1 MLDGVVVGSVRA
13 AEAAAATAALRA
25 AKVASPPRVPATL
38 EVAYVPPVSGAGA
51 FPGIYLFSSPSR
63 LMRPVRQVATGAIE
77 HIGSLEQVFMSVRCP
92 DGGAGGSEG
101 LVFTH
106 EETGPM
112 AMLSA
117 IASCTPWSD
126 YNQSPRNMYQC
137 QMGKQT
143 MGLPMHSFCYR
154 PDTKL
159 YRLQT
164 PQRPIALTD
173 AYDRYA
179 IDDYPLGTNAVVAVL
194 AYTGYDMED
203 AMIVNKGSMERG
215 LAHATLYKTDTVSV
229 SANAA
234 ADGEVFGKRA
244 EPASV
249 GRGRRGSAAGAPEK
263 KAPDA
268 AVDVDGAPRP
278 GSRIE
283 PGSAIASVL
292 NKATGRARL
301 TKVKGADGAVVDR
314 VALMHAPGARGK
326 KETKMSVTMRFNRN
340 PIIGDK
346 FSSRHGQKGVLSF
359 LWPEEDL
366 PYCERTGVRPDILIN
381 PHAFPSRMTIGMLVE
396 SMASKAGAMDGRFV
410 DASPFQR
417 ARDGEAFCPPMEEH
431 GEVLRKHGYAY
442 HGSETMIN
450 GATGEAFDV
459 DIYVGLVYYQRLRH
473 MVSDKFQ
480 VRSLGPNNP
489 LTQQPIKGRKAG
501 GGIRFGEMERDSL
514 LAHGAAYLLHD
525 RLHACSDRHVADVC
539 SRCGSLLA
547 PACTLRVAGGAQ
559 GLEPVTGSGTK
570 VVCRVCNTGACVE
583 RVALPF
589 VFKYLASELAAMNIR
604 LGLEIGER

>member
-1 MLDGVVVGSVRA
+1 
-13 AEAAAATAALRA
+13 
-25 AKVASPPRVPATL
+25 
-38 EVAYVPPVSGAGA
+38 
-51 FPGIYLFSSPSR
+51 
-63 LMRPVRQVATGAIE
+63 
-77 HIGSLEQVFMSVRCP
+77 
-92 DGGAGGSEG
+92 
-101 LVFTH
+101 
-106 EETGPM
+106 
-112 AMLSA
+112 
-117 IASCTPWSD
+117 
-126 YNQSPRNMYQC
+126 
-137 QMGKQT
+137 
-143 MGLPMHSFCYR
+143 
-154 PDTKL
+154 
-159 YRLQT
+159 
-164 PQRPIALTD
+164 
-173 AYDRYA
+173 
-179 IDDYPLGTNAVVAVL
+179 
-194 AYTGYDMED
+194 
-203 AMIVNKGSMERG
+203 
-215 LAHATLYKTDTVSV
+215 
-229 SANAA
+229 
-234 ADGEVFGKRA
+234 
-244 EPASV
+244 
-249 GRGRRGSAAGAPEK
+249 
-263 KAPDA
+263 
-268 AVDVDGAPRP
+268 
-278 GSRIE
+278 
-283 PGSAIASVL
+283 L

-301 TKVKGADGAVVDR
+301 TKVKGADGGVVDR

-359 LWPEEDL
+359 LWPENDM

-417 ARDGEAFCPPMEEH
+417 ARDGEAFSPPLEEH
-431 GEVLRKHGYAY
+431 GEVLRRHGYAY
-442 HGSETMIN
+442 HGSESMIN

-547 PACTLRVAGGAQ
+547 PACALRVAGNAGGLDAVGA
-559 GLEPVTGSGTK
+559 GVGTAGTK

-604 LGLEIGER
+604 VGLEIGER